1 MANELNEKKALFMD
15 KDFTESECLIS
26 LGYMVGSYLA
36 DPEKYE
42 FYLLNIPKLAK
53 NAEAVKFLES
63 FSEEYPDAP
72 FYDANYDVDE
82 SKEEEE

>member
-1 MANELNEKKALFMD
+1 MANEPNEKKALFMD

-53 NAEAVKFLES
+53 NAEAVKFLEE
-63 FSEEYPDAP
+63 FSKEYPDAP